1 MPDAQPA
8 SPAVRTTGLENGQV
22 SFWYRAIGVPER
34 RPALPGSLDVD
45 VAIVGGGF
53 TGLWT
58 AYYLKK
64 AQRDLRIAVL
74 EKEFAGFGASG
85 RNGGWLSSE
94 PPGQLRR
101 YAKARGWPA
110 AVALQKEMFASVDEV
125 VAVAA
130 SERIDA
136 DIQKDGLLHVATNE
150 AQARRML
157 GRVTDLRRAGW
168 GPEDLHALDSDGLAA
183 RVRVADGTAALWSP
197 HCARIQPAKLVRGL
211 ASAVERLGVAIY
223 EGTEVME
230 IRPHE
235 AVSQRGTVRATYV
248 IRALEGFTASIE
260 SPRLWLPM
268 NSSMLVTAPLPESAW
283 EQIGWRGA
291 ELVGDEAHSF
301 SYIQRTAD
309 GRIAIGGR
317 GIPYRFGSHWDEAGE
332 TRSAT
337 LKQLTRTLGQLFPA
351 ARGVAIEHT
360 WSGVLGVPR
369 DWCAAV
375 NLDRRSGLGW
385 AGGYVGHGVTA
396 TNLAGRTLRDL
407 VLDEDTELTR
417 LPWVGRHVRRWE
429 PEPLRW
435 LGVRGLYLAYRAAD
449 RQERAGGSSTSPI
462 ARLADRISGR

>member
-1 MPDAQPA
+1 M
-8 SPAVRTTGLENGQV
+8 
-22 SFWYRAIGVPER
+22 
-34 RPALPGSLDVD
+34 
-45 VAIVGGGF
+45 
-53 TGLWT
+53 
-58 AYYLKK
+58 
-64 AQRDLRIAVL
+64 L

-85 RNGGWLSSE
+85 RNGGWLSSK

-101 YAKARGWPA
+101 YARAHDWPA

-125 VAVAA
+125 VTVAA
-130 SERIDA
+130 AERIDA
-136 DIQKDGLLHVATNE
+136 DIQKDGLLSVATNE

-157 GRVTDLRRAGW
+157 GRVTELRREGW
-168 GPEDLHALDSDGLAA
+168 GAEDLHVLDGEGLAA

-211 ASAVERLGVAIY
+211 AATVERLGVAIY
-223 EGTEVME
+223 EGTEVTE
-230 IRPHE
+230 IQPQK
-235 AVSQRGTVRATYV
+235 AVTRRGTVHATYV
-248 IRALEGFTASIE
+248 IRALEGFTGSLE

-268 NSSMLVTAPLPESAW
+268 NSSMLVTAPLPESTW

-291 ELVGDEAHSF
+291 ELVSDEAHSF

-317 GIPYRFGSHWDEAGE
+317 GIPYRFGSHWDERGE
-332 TRSAT
+332 TRLET
-337 LKQLTRTLGQLFPA
+337 VEQLTWILHQHFPA
-351 ARGVAIEHT
+351 TRGVAIEHT

-375 NLDRRSGLGW
+375 DFDRRSGLGW

-407 VLDEDTELTR
+407 VLGRDTELTR

-449 RQERAGGSSTSPI
+449 RQESAGGSSTSPI